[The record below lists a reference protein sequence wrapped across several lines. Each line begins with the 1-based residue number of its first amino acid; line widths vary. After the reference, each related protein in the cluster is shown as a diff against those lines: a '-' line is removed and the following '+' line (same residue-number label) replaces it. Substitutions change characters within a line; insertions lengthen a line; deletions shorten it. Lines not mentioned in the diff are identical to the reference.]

1 MSQNSNIVFSTDGGR
16 VKSSKP
22 DSPTLSYSNDG
33 YVRIHRETK
42 GRKGAGVS
50 VVRGLELDK
59 DALKPLCKTLKQK
72 CGCGGAIKDGTIE
85 LQSDDREKIRAL
97 LEKAGFKVKIA
108 GG

>member
-1 MSQNSNIVFSTDGGR
+1 MSDPLVYSTDGGKIKASG
-16 VKSSKP
+16 KSEEN
-22 DSPTLSYSNDG
+22 LSFSADG

-50 VVRGLELDK
+50 VIRGLELDK

-72 CGCGGAIKDGTIE
+72 CGCGGSIKDGTIE
-85 LQSDDREKIRAL
+85 LQTDNREKIRTL
-97 LEKAGFKVKIA
+97 LESAGFKAKIA

>member
-1 MSQNSNIVFSTDGGR
+1 M
-16 VKSSKP
+16 SSK
-22 DSPTLSYSNDG
+22 STQEELSYSADG

-50 VVRGLELDK
+50 VIRGLELNKAD
-59 DALKPLCKTLKQK
+59 LKPLCKTLKQK

-85 LQSDDREKIRAL
+85 LQSDDREKIRSI
-97 LEKAGFKVKIA
+97 LESAGYKSKIA